1 MAYNGGLLRHAPAD
15 EGLSAF
21 VLAGGKSSRMGSD
34 KAELRLS
41 GAPLLEIATRK
52 ALALTPQ
59 VYVVGPKPK
68 FGSEAIE
75 DIFLNR
81 GPLGGIHAA
90 LSASRSELN
99 LMLAVDLPFVPLE
112 FLQLLQ
118 QRSERSA
125 ALVVVP
131 RTAHGWQP
139 LCAIYKT
146 QFRDFAEQALSS
158 GHNKIDS
165 LFASRPVEVLDESDL
180 QTAGFTPAIFDNL
193 NTPEDF
199 AGAQVRFEKEKKLR
213 NE

>member
-1 MAYNGGLLRHAPAD
+1 
-15 EGLSAF
+15 
-21 VLAGGKSSRMGSD
+21 MGSD

-52 ALALTPQ
+52 ALALTSQ

-75 DIFLNR
+75 DIFPDR

-90 LSASRSELN
+90 LSASHTALN

-118 QRSERSA
+118 HRAERSG

-131 RTAHGWQP
+131 RTPSGWQP
-139 LCAIYKT
+139 LCAIYRT
-146 QFRDFAEQALSS
+146 QFRELAEQSLNA

-165 LFASRPVEVLDESDL
+165 LFASASVEVLDESDL
-180 QTAGFTPAIFDNL
+180 KTAGFTPAIFDNL

-199 AGAQVRFEKEKKLR
+199 ARAQPRFEKEKKLR